1 MTNDTATSITQD
13 LLDLGVILART
24 VPMDNLVHQ
33 ARSAQLVTEAHLVPK
48 VNVGSKEC
56 QENLVNLV
64 KMART
69 VKRVCQDSLE

>member
-1 MTNDTATSITQD
+1 MINNKVTSITQD
-13 LLDLGVILART
+13 LLDLGVTLART
-24 VPMDNLVHQ
+24 VLTDNLDHQ
-33 ARSAQLVTEAHLVPK
+33 ARSGQLVTEAHLVPK

-69 VKRVCQDSLE
+69 VKRVCLDSQE

>member
-48 VNVGSKEC
+48 DNVGSKEC